1 MFFKVSSINI
11 LANKEIKILSN
22 REGISIEKTIRDRN
36 GGFRIIPGSII
47 IYTAKCANP
56 WSNLP
61 IYSFNGKVFCI
72 NINNL

>member
-56 WSNLP
+56 
-61 IYSFNGKVFCI
+61 
-72 NINNL
+72 